1 MPRTVLGWR
10 CRWGSGR
17 SLPTSYTSPQ
27 AANKPLIV
35 FPIHTDRGRHCLS
48 GFTPCLSH
56 GPWFTPPKN
65 YGLFIQFYKPQTE
78 WLQSVGQEG
87 WEQKMAFN
95 YCWVWIVGTK
105 NNNSSGTCHCQI
117 EWGVLLLWTADEFMF
132 CDTVNCCCWYSIIS
146 WSIFTYL
153 SLTIDP

>member
-48 GFTPCLSH
+48 GFTPRLSH
-56 GPWFTPPKN
+56 GPWFTPFKK
-65 YGLFIQFYKPQTE
+65 YGLFKQFCSFPTDTAWPGSRKMGPE
-78 WLQSVGQEG
+78 CNFLCPNSRLWFVVVLAFCIGFVKA
-87 WEQKMAFN
+87 QKM
-95 YCWVWIVGTK
+95 V
-105 NNNSSGTCHCQI
+105 QI
-117 EWGVLLLWTADEFMF
+117 Q
-132 CDTVNCCCWYSIIS
+132 
-146 WSIFTYL
+146 
-153 SLTIDP
+153 

>member
-48 GFTPCLSH
+48 GFTPCLSR
-56 GPWFTPPKN
+56 GPWFTPFRKIWII
-65 YGLFIQFYKPQTE
+65 YTD
-78 WLQSVGQEG
+78 LQVFRSSDLLGVCCRSATGQAERTL
-87 WEQKMAFN
+87 WSLERSSRKMGGGAK
-95 YCWVWIVGTK
+95 GTFRL
-105 NNNSSGTCHCQI
+105 SCVQI
-117 EWGVLLLWTADEFMF
+117 SYIGYVR
-132 CDTVNCCCWYSIIS
+132 VQ
-146 WSIFTYL
+146 
-153 SLTIDP
+153 